1 MATSLIL
8 PASKAFITAIDI
20 KKAILLWIA
29 FQGIRSDTA
38 TDGYRPDIGSAL
50 F

>member
-29 FQGIRSDTA
+29 FQGISIPPAYTA
-38 TDGYRPDIGSAL
+38 FNAKRARA
-50 F
+50 